1 MTKAIVKRLGLA
13 ATASALVLG
22 AGSSPSLAH
31 NDWGLPL
38 LGGLVGG
45 YGLSTMMQ
53 HKQQEERAQPV
64 YVAPQPVYAAPAA
77 PAAPGAPAPSAGSTA
92 AGIEHQLNVL
102 DDLAA
107 KGYITPDEYKSRRQA
122 LLNQL

>member
-1 MTKAIVKRLGLA
+1 MTKAIVKGFGLA
-13 ATASALVLG
+13 AMASALVLG
-22 AGSSPSLAH
+22 VGSSPGFAH

-45 YGLSTMMQ
+45 YGLSSIMHREQ
-53 HKQQEERAQPV
+53 RPRAEPV
-64 YVAPQPVYAAPAA
+64 YVAPPPVYAAPAA
-77 PAAPGAPAPSAGSTA
+77 PAVPAAAAPSAGATA

-107 KGYITPDEYKSRRQA
+107 KGYITPDEDKSRRQA
-122 LLNQL
+122 LLNQI

>member
-1 MTKAIVKRLGLA
+1 MTKAIVQRLGLA
-13 ATASALVLG
+13 AMASALVLG

-64 YVAPQPVYAAPAA
+64 YVAPTPVYAAPAA
-77 PAAPGAPAPSAGSTA
+77 PVAPAAPSAAATA
-92 AGIEHQLNVL
+92 SSIEHQLNVL

-107 KGYITPDEYKSRRQA
+107 KGYITKSEYDARRQA

>member
-1 MTKAIVKRLGLA
+1 MTKAIVKGLGLA
-13 ATASALVLG
+13 AMASALVLG

-45 YGLSTMMQ
+45 YGLSSMMHREQ
-53 HKQQEERAQPV
+53 RPRAEPV
-64 YVAPQPVYAAPAA
+64 YVAPPPVYAAPAA
-77 PAAPGAPAPSAGSTA
+77 PAAPAAAPSAGASA

-122 LLNQL
+122 LVNQL